1 MEKDILQ
8 KLTVYSDYCNEI
20 EKILQKAIT
29 DIEHL
34 EKVSNQKISVVEKQ
48 AD

>member
-8 KLTVYSDYCNEI
+8 KLNVYSDYCNEI
-20 EKILQKAIT
+20 EKILQKTIA

-34 EKVSNQKISVVEKQ
+34 DKVSNQKIATIEKQ
-48 AD
+48 D